1 MTRIPFTK
9 MHGCGNDYIYVNA
22 MLHPIKDPA
31 AAARLWSDRHKGI
44 GSDGLVLIDRSPV
57 PEADFSMRIFNADGS
72 EAMMCG
78 NASRCIGKYLYER
91 GITTQTQIRLLTL
104 SGVKVLE
111 LHVSGSAVVTDPTPN
126 PSPTGVGNTAALS
139 SPTGAGNTAALPSL
153 QGEGSGV
160 GSVTRS
166 ATDITELCS
175 RLNIALFDADGTK
188 VKTVAQKEGDA
199 NYGTVGL
206 SLAAGTYRLVVIA
219 HNGEGSATITSEEK
233 VTFPNNKVTDTFYY
247 YGDLVVTSEKQS
259 YDLTL
264 TRAVAMF
271 RLVLTDESIPAT
283 VAKMKFYY
291 LGGSSTFSPKD
302 GYGCVNSKQ
311 TEIRPMADDG
321 IYEIYTL
328 PHTEDDVL
336 TKLTVTALDAN
347 DNIIKETVFED
358 IPVTRN
364 QVTRYT
370 GSFFGNSGG
379 ESGSGDFRMNADPDW
394 DAVNSFTF

>member
-1 MTRIPFTK
+1 MKRKTLILSFYSLLIFLAMGIVSCEKPILDEDTGNVVPAEANVILHFTQFEWTDQREPFELARIWPSRDGQRRSQQEAFTR
-9 MHGCGNDYIYVNA
+9 A
-22 MLHPIKDPA
+22 
-31 AAARLWSDRHKGI
+31 
-44 GSDGLVLIDRSPV
+44 
-57 PEADFSMRIFNADGS
+57 
-72 EAMMCG
+72 
-78 NASRCIGKYLYER
+78 
-91 GITTQTQIRLLTL
+91 
-104 SGVKVLE
+104 
-111 LHVSGSAVVTDPTPN
+111 
-126 PSPTGVGNTAALS
+126 
-139 SPTGAGNTAALPSL
+139 
-153 QGEGSGV
+153 
-160 GSVTRS
+160 

-175 RLNIALFDADGTK
+175 RLNIAIFDVDGTK

-199 NYGTVGL
+199 SYGTVAL

-247 YGDLVVTSEKQS
+247 YGDLVVTSEKQN

-271 RLVLTDESIPAT
+271 RLVLTDENIPST

-347 DNIIKETVFED
+347 DNIIKEKVFENVP
-358 IPVTRN
+358 ITRN

-370 GSFFGNSGG
+370 GSFFGSSGG
-379 ESGSGDFRMNADPDW
+379 ETGSGDFHMTAAPDW
-394 DAVNSFTF
+394 DAVNGYTF

>member
-1 MTRIPFTK
+1 MFIALALLLAACEKPVLDNEDAVTKKDANVILHFKQYEWTEQREPFE
-9 MHGCGNDYIYVNA
+9 
-22 MLHPIKDPA
+22 L
-31 AAARLWSDRHKGI
+31 ARRWPSR
-44 GSDGLVLIDRSPV
+44 DGQRRSQQ
-57 PEADFSMRIFNADGS
+57 EAF
-72 EAMMCG
+72 
-78 NASRCIGKYLYER
+78 
-91 GITTQTQIRLLTL
+91 
-104 SGVKVLE
+104 
-111 LHVSGSAVVTDPTPN
+111 
-126 PSPTGVGNTAALS
+126 
-139 SPTGAGNTAALPSL
+139 
-153 QGEGSGV
+153 
-160 GSVTRS
+160 TRS

-199 NYGTVGL
+199 SYGTVAL

-271 RLVLTDESIPAT
+271 RLVLTDESIPST

-291 LGGSSTFSPKD
+291 TGGSSTFSPRD

-311 TEIRPMADDG
+311 TEVRPIADDG

-347 DNIIKETVFED
+347 DNIIQEKVFED

-379 ESGSGDFRMNADPDW
+379 ESGSGDFHMTADPDW

>member
-1 MTRIPFTK
+1 MKRKTLILSFYSLLIFLTIGMVSCEKPIIDERTGNEIPAEANVILHFVQYEQEAFTR
-9 MHGCGNDYIYVNA
+9 
-22 MLHPIKDPA
+22 
-31 AAARLWSDRHKGI
+31 
-44 GSDGLVLIDRSPV
+44 
-57 PEADFSMRIFNADGS
+57 
-72 EAMMCG
+72 
-78 NASRCIGKYLYER
+78 
-91 GITTQTQIRLLTL
+91 
-104 SGVKVLE
+104 
-111 LHVSGSAVVTDPTPN
+111 
-126 PSPTGVGNTAALS
+126 
-139 SPTGAGNTAALPSL
+139 AALPSL

-199 NYGTVGL
+199 SYGTVAL

-247 YGDLVVTSEKQS
+247 YGDLVVTSEKQN

-271 RLVLTDESIPAT
+271 RLVLTDEDIPST

-311 TEIRPMADDG
+311 TEIRPVPADFVSG
-321 IYEIYTL
+321 TTFEIYTL

-347 DNIIKETVFED
+347 DNIIKERIFENVP
-358 IPVTRN
+358 IVRN

-370 GSFFGNSGG
+370 GRFFGNSGTG
-379 ESGSGDFRMNADPDW
+379 ETGSGDFRMTADPDW
-394 DAVNSFTF
+394 DAVNGYTF